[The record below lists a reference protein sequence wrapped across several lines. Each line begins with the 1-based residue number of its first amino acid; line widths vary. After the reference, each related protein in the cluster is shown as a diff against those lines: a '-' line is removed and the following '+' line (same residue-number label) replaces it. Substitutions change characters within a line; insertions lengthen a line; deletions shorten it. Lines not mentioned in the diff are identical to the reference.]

1 LNRYQSETKQNVLVG
16 SQSSTYVEFKL
27 KRKDSSNDDIAH
39 KGSFS
44 TFVNTTS
51 TNIQTMY
58 RQAKDFILHRTL
70 FLIIAGI
77 CGLYSLNNIR
87 IIEFFFIYLALILAV
102 IFAMVVIYLRCC
114 QESTSRP
121 HTGFQRYE
129 PLVQDENDSPIMG
142 RINGRKIQA
151 IASDSDDENDQT
163 LFSSKMKKSLI
174 P

>member
-1 LNRYQSETKQNVLVG
+1 MFLYINHLSNRYQSETKQNVLVG

-27 KRKDSSNDDIAH
+27 KRKDSANDGIDN

-77 CGLYSLNNIR
+77 CGLYSLNNIQV
-87 IIEFFFIYLALILAV
+87 IEFFLLFI
-102 IFAMVVIYLRCC
+102 
-114 QESTSRP
+114 
-121 HTGFQRYE
+121 
-129 PLVQDENDSPIMG
+129 
-142 RINGRKIQA
+142 
-151 IASDSDDENDQT
+151 
-163 LFSSKMKKSLI
+163 
-174 P
+174 

>member
-1 LNRYQSETKQNVLVG
+1 MFLYINHLSNRYQSETKQNVLVG

-77 CGLYSLNNIR
+77 SGLYSLNNI
-87 IIEFFFIYLALILAV
+87 
-102 IFAMVVIYLRCC
+102 
-114 QESTSRP
+114 
-121 HTGFQRYE
+121 
-129 PLVQDENDSPIMG
+129 ENY
-142 RINGRKIQA
+142 
-151 IASDSDDENDQT
+151 
-163 LFSSKMKKSLI
+163 
-174 P
+174 